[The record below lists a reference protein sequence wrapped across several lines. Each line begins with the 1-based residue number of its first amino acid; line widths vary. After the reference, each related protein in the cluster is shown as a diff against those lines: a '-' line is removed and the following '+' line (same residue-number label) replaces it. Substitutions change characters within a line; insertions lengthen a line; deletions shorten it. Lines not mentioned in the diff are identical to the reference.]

1 MEKVKINKNK
11 FHALMGSYI
20 SLENAALNL
29 ACATLENVSDRV
41 LKVKEAVSEA
51 ALPQNS
57 PILLNFESKF

>member
-51 ALPQNS
+51 ALPQN
-57 PILLNFESKF
+57 